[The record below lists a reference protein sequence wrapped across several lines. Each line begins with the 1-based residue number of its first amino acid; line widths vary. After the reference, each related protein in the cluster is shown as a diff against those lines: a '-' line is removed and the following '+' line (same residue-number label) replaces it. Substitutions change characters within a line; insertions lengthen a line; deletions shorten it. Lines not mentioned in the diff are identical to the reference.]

1 MNSTQTN
8 IPQEAV
14 SARDPL
20 LVSVVIPAYNAA
32 SYIALTLNSVLAQTL
47 ANYEII
53 VVNDGSADTPALEE
67 ALRPYLTKVRY
78 IKQDNRGPS
87 AARNAGIREARGK
100 YVAFLDSDDLW
111 LPHHLERQ
119 VNALEQD
126 PSLGLIYA
134 NGVLIEGNLP
144 VGISFENSLQS
155 GPPTL
160 EALLRE
166 QCTVT
171 TSSTV
176 ASRHALIQ
184 AGLFDEALNR
194 CEDFDLWLRMAH
206 SGVRMAYTRERQIC
220 HRLANGLASNPGLMK
235 RGRIQAYE
243 KISRAQPL
251 TEEQNRII
259 QRKIT
264 EIEVEIQV
272 DFAKEALLNGQF
284 DDALRAAEKAHSV
297 VPSTK
302 LWLAEIGLHYFPSLT
317 RQFYR
322 HYVRSL
328 ERRRRSRRAR
338 SLKESGFPVKP
349 IDFNA
354 SVGHGG
360 PPETTLAEVPARL
373 EVGMHPDT
381 SAQSNRTGL

>member
-67 ALRPYLTKVRY
+67 ALRPYLTKLRY

-144 VGISFENSLQS
+144 VGISFENSRQS

-176 ASRHALIQ
+176 ASRQALIQ
-184 AGLFDEALNR
+184 VGLFDEALNR
-194 CEDFDLWLRMAH
+194 CEDFDLWLRLAH

-220 HRLANGLASNPGLMK
+220 HRLANGLASNPRLMK

-259 QRKIT
+259 RRKIT

-272 DFAKEALLNGQF
+272 ELAKEALLNGRF
-284 DDALRAAEKAHSV
+284 DDALRAAEKASSV
-297 VPSTK
+297 VPGTK
-302 LWLAEIGLHYFPSLT
+302 LQLAKIGLRYFPSLT
-317 RQFYR
+317 RRLYR

-338 SLKESGFPVKP
+338 SLKEIGFPVKP
-349 IDFNA
+349 IDFSA
-354 SVGHGG
+354 PVGHAGT
-360 PPETTLAEVPARL
+360 PETALAEVSGRS
-373 EVGMHPDT
+373 EVGHPDT
-381 SAQSNRTGL
+381 SSQSNRTGL